1 MHRYEHGSF
10 SKIKVEREASGKSEA
25 TDSWSHTIIAEASD
39 LDDNGISK
47 IMLFEEQLKEAER
60 ENKILSDQIKSLQN
74 AGSRNNASKAGSMLE
89 SKYNELNGQYQNILN
104 EHNALKAEFDLRL
117 ERKVEV
123 AVGEYKK
130 AMIEVVQSQAS
141 NVNRDKKKLVKDA
154 IMRERKISAKKID
167 EMRESVARETF
178 IAMKSDAV
186 VEGREAMFQVLE
198 EELATEKTEGIVKL
212 MRGIYLSIKGE
223 EEVGEG
229 RKQLAIKNAVVQ
241 AQKDILKDSNAEHEI
256 LLLEQRAN
264 FESQKNVEAE
274 GYEKQII
281 NLREK
286 ADIEIAK
293 ARGDAKEFEIKLEEA
308 MKEIIELKKKEIAVE
323 EWKIEEKKIINKQ
336 ILEEVKQSIRV

>member
-1 MHRYEHGSF
+1 MD
-10 SKIKVEREASGKSEA
+10 A
-25 TDSWSHTIIAEASD
+25 
-39 LDDNGISK
+39 NGISK
-47 IMLFEEQLKEAER
+47 IMVFEEQLKEAER
-60 ENKILSDQIKSLQN
+60 ENKRLSDQIKSLQN
-74 AGSRNNASKAGSMLE
+74 AGNRNNASKAGSMLE
-89 SKYNELNGQYQNILN
+89 SKYNELNRQYQNILN

-117 ERKVEV
+117 DRKVEG

-154 IMRERKISAKKID
+154 IMRERKMSAIKID

-198 EELATEKTEGIVKL
+198 EELATEKTEGLVKL

-229 RKQLAIKNAVVQ
+229 MKQLAIKNAVAN

-264 FESQKNVEAE
+264 FESQINVEAE

-281 NLREK
+281 NLRKK

-308 MKEIIELKKKEIAVE
+308 MKEIIELKKKKLQ
-323 EWKIEEKKIINKQ
+323 WRNGKSKRRKLSTSKS
-336 ILEEVKQSIRV
+336 LRKWKQSILV